1 MVQPVERPPA
11 PERGDGRLA
20 RQLGRFFL
28 RTTVMLAILT
38 AWYYLLPSGGPFD
51 DAAAGRRTGATVVM
65 VAGFVTVLRMQLRAF
80 RRARSVWGQVEAL
93 LTVLYL
99 LILVFAVTYDRIAAA
114 TTDEFAGIHNRTDA
128 LYFTVTVVTTVGFGD
143 ITAVGGVGR
152 GLVTAQ
158 MLINLVYIG
167 TALRVL
173 TSLRGD
179 RTEAR
184 AATVEGAPADERDS
198 SAPDDATPP
207 RGRHSGNP
215 EHTNRDT

>member
-1 MVQPVERPPA
+1 MDRPVDHASPA
-11 PERGDGRLA
+11 EHDDGRLA

-28 RTTVMLAILT
+28 RTTVMLALLT
-38 AWYYLLPSGGPFD
+38 ACYYLLPTGGPFD

-65 VAGFVTVLRMQLRAF
+65 LAGFAAVLRIQLRAF

-114 TTDEFAGIHNRTDA
+114 TTDEFTGIRNRTDA
-128 LYFTVTVVTTVGFGD
+128 LYFTVTVVSTVGFGD

-158 MLINLVYIG
+158 MLVNLVYIG

-173 TSLRGD
+173 TSMRGD
-179 RTEAR
+179 RT
-184 AATVEGAPADERDS
+184 ATRVATGEGASTSERDS
-198 SAPDDATPP
+198 SAPDDAPPP
-207 RGRHSGNP
+207 RGRHSGDP

>member
-1 MVQPVERPPA
+1 MDGPVDHASPP
-11 PERGDGRLA
+11 PHGDDRLA

-28 RTTVMLAILT
+28 RTTVMLALLT
-38 AWYYLLPSGGPFD
+38 ACYYLLPADGPFD
-51 DAAAGRRTGATVVM
+51 DADAGRRTGATVVM
-65 VAGFVTVLRMQLRAF
+65 LAGFVIVLRMQVRAF

-114 TTDEFAGIHNRTDA
+114 TTDEFSGIHDRTDA
-128 LYFTVTVVTTVGFGD
+128 LYFTVTVVSTVGFGD

-173 TSLRGD
+173 TSLRSD
-179 RTEAR
+179 RTAVR
-184 AATVEGAPADERDS
+184 RPADGGDPADAHDS
-198 SAPDDATPP
+198 SAPDDAPPP
-207 RGRHSGNP
+207 RGRHSENP
-215 EHTNRDT
+215 EHPSRDT